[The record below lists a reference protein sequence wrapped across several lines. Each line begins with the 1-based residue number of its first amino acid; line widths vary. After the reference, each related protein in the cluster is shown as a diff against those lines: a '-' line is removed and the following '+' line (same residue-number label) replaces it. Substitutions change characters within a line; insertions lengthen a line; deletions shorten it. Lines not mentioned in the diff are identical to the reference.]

1 MARNSSTGPKAGRKV
16 VSKAEASGTGAKPP
30 KTDKPQFHY
39 RTIWLSDIHLGTAGC
54 KAEFLTDFLKRNHC
68 ETLYLVGDIIDGWKL
83 KKSGWYWPQ
92 EHTNVIRR
100 VLTKAKRDT
109 QVIYVTGN
117 HDEFLRKFVDYRL
130 EIGNIKLVNEA
141 IHETADGRR
150 LLVLHGDYF
159 DVITRY
165 HRWVALAGDVAYE
178 TMMSANYWFNR
189 VRAMAGMRYWSLSAF
204 AKQKVKNAVS
214 IVSSFEEAVSRECKR
229 RELDGVVCGHIH
241 HAEIRDIN
249 GVSYHNCG
257 DWVESCTALAED
269 FNGKISVI
277 RWVDIDH
284 LNERPNVTPLRLP
297 LAAKSKAKAA

>member
-1 MARNSSTGPKAGRKV
+1 MAKIAHP
-16 VSKAEASGTGAKPP
+16 
-30 KTDKPQFHY
+30 DKPEKATYHY

-92 EHTNVIRR
+92 EHTNVIRKI
-100 VLTKAKRDT
+100 LTKAKRDT
-109 QVIYVTGN
+109 EVVYVTGN

-141 IHETADGRR
+141 IHETADGRK

-165 HRWVALAGDVAYE
+165 HRWVALAGDMAYE
-178 TMMSANYWFNR
+178 TMMATNHWFNR
-189 VRAMAGMRYWSLSAF
+189 ARALAGLPYWSLSAY
-204 AKQKVKNAVS
+204 AKHKVKNAVS
-214 IVSSFEEAVSRECKR
+214 IISSFEEAVARECKR
-229 RELDGVVCGHIH
+229 RGLDGVVCGHIH
-241 HAEIRDIN
+241 HAEIRMIN
-249 GVSYHNCG
+249 GVEYHNCG

-269 FNGKISVI
+269 MNGKISVI
-277 RWVDIDH
+277 RWVDIGH
-284 LNERPNVTPLRLP
+284 LNERPTVSPLRLP
-297 LAAKSKAKAA
+297 KAAQAA